1 MVQWYWFV
9 LPNVRNENPTRE
21 LDGADGIRYREIS
34 VQLRVIRQQRQRP
47 TLLPEID
54 VGVGAEQSTVSR
66 TPSPTQSA
74 PTGTLYTGNDP
85 DFEAQAAHITESH
98 AGPGGFWFVGL
109 FPVAQM

>member
-1 MVQWYWFV
+1 MVQWYWFA

-54 VGVGAEQSTVSR
+54 VGVGAEPVNRFENSESNAKRTDGNTVYR
-66 TPSPTQSA
+66 QR
-74 PTGTLYTGNDP
+74 
-85 DFEAQAAHITESH
+85 
-98 AGPGGFWFVGL
+98 PGF
-109 FPVAQM
+109 